1 MANCSDQLK
10 LLPPLP
16 VPYELPIRYK
26 DTKPEIV
33 QLSALMEGFRGK
45 GNRAE
50 WLIQKPLS
58 FSYETHQSVHIQIYH
73 VCHFWGLISSKIMKP
88 HRTGLTQAGKCP
100 GSPVCPPA
108 HLPYNTLH
116 AGKSQQA
123 SSACVE
129 NQSKQGR
136 PLTNLPS
143 A

>member
-10 LLPPLP
+10 LPTPTSSAIRI
-16 VPYELPIRYK
+16 PIRYK
-26 DTKPEIV
+26 NTKPGIV

-45 GNRAE
+45 SNRAE

-58 FSYETHQSVHIQIYH
+58 FSYGTHQSVHIQIYH
-73 VCHFWGLISSKIMKP
+73 VCHFWGLISSKIMNP
-88 HRTGLTQAGKCP
+88 HRTGLIQAGKCP
-100 GSPVCPPA
+100 GSAVCPPA
-108 HLPYNTLH
+108 HLPYNILH